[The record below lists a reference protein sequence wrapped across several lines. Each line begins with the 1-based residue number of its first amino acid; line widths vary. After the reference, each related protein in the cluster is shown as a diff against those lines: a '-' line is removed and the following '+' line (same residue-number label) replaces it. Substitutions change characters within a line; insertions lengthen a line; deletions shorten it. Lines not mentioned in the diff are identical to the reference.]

1 MTNVLQIF
9 ANPKYDSF
17 EIPVVINTACI
28 VVRCAM
34 LNVVQA
40 AGGLIKGRNMWL
52 FL

>member
-1 MTNVLQIF
+1 MRNFLQSF

-17 EIPVVINTACI
+17 EIPAVIKTACI

-40 AGGLIKGRNMWL
+40 AGGLIKGRNTWM